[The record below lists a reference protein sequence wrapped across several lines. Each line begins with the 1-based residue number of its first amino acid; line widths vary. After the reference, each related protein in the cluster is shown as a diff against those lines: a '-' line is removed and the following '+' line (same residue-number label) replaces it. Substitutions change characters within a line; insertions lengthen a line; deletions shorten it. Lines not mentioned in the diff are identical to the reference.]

1 MKKILI
7 KCGGSI
13 IDELSTEF
21 FQSIKELKK
30 QGYAIVIVHGGGPDI
45 NKMLEEFQVKTEFVD
60 GLRKTTKEALNV
72 VEMVL
77 SGQTNRKLVQKLEE
91 NGLNAIGVNG
101 SDSHLLEGDFV
112 NKEKLGFVGEI
123 KKVNTQIIEMFLQD
137 DIIPVI
143 TPIAITKDG
152 VKLNVNADY
161 AAVAVANALKAEQC
175 LFVTDVEG
183 IIIDGKVKKS
193 IPLSAIDYYIA
204 KGEIYGGMIPKVKSA
219 IAAIQKGIES
229 VMIVAGKKRFFKNNE
244 WNGTK
249 IFKKERVL
257 S

>member
-1 MKKILI
+1 MKTVLI

-13 IDELSTEF
+13 IDELSPEF

-45 NKMLEEFQVKTEFVD
+45 NHMLEQFQVKTEFVD

-91 NGLNAIGVNG
+91 NGLHSIGLNG
-101 SDSHLLEGDFV
+101 SDSHLLEGEFV
-112 NKEKLGFVGEI
+112 NKDKLGFVGEV
-123 KKVNTQIIEMFLQD
+123 KKVNTDLIEMFLER

-161 AAVAVANALKAEQC
+161 AAASVANALKVEQC

-183 IIIDGKVKKS
+183 IIIDGEVKKS
-193 IPLSAIDYYIA
+193 IPLSAIDQYIA
-204 KGEIYGGMIPKVKSA
+204 QGEIYGGMIPKVKSA
-219 IAAIQKGIES
+219 IAAIQKGMES
-229 VMIVAGKKRFFKNNE
+229 VMIVAGKNRFFNNNE

-249 IFKKERVL
+249 IYKKERVL